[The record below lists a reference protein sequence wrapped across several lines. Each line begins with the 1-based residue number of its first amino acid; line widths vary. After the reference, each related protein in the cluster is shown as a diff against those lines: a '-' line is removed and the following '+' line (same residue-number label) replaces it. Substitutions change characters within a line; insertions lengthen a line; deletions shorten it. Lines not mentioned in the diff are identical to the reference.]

1 MSSVNRDSL
10 GKSDAS
16 EHPCLFADLKGKAFI
31 LFTSQYSIRDRF
43 SVSALYQLEEI
54 PLCSY
59 LLSVNA
65 PNGCLTFSSALLHQ
79 II

>member
-10 GKSDAS
+10 S
-16 EHPCLFADLKGKAFI
+16 ERDESGHPDLFADLKGKAFG
-31 LFTSQYSIRDRF
+31 LFTSQYGIRGSF

-59 LLSVNA
+59 LLSVNS
-65 PNGCLTFSSALLHQ
+65 PNGCLTFSSALLLQ
-79 II
+79 IV